1 MKFRVS
7 EVVRKNEVLNGKL
20 AAGSSVQVVAAYE
33 NKVEQEKKRQQETDD
48 RNAADFA
55 TAITSGDLNLIL
67 KHPSKLAFALYSRP
81 ELIVGLY
88 KCVIAKA
95 QVNNLANWF
104 LFGICTTLSSFC

>member
-7 EVVRKNEVLNGKL
+7 EVIKTNEAVNGRL
-20 AAGSSVQVVAAYE
+20 AAGSSVQMVAAYE
-33 NKVEQEKKRQQETDD
+33 GKVDQEKRRQYETDEK
-48 RNAADFA
+48 NAAAFA

-67 KHPSKLAFALYSRP
+67 KHPSKLAFALYNKP
-81 ELIVGLY
+81 ELMVGLY

-95 QVNNLANWF
+95 QVNNLANWL